1 MYFFIEFIQMSTIE
15 IRNKLI
21 ENIFLIEDKSFLEA
35 LKTIV
40 ETKLA
45 STTYELSDFQKDRI
59 EKGREQLMNGNTIS
73 NDTVQKKVD
82 KWLNTK

>member
-1 MYFFIEFIQMSTIE
+1 MSTLE

-40 ETKLA
+40 DTKLA
-45 STTYELSDFQKDRI
+45 STTYELSDFQIERI
-59 EKGREQLMNGNTIS
+59 RKGREQLMNGNTIS

-82 KWLNTK
+82 KWLSTK

>member
-1 MYFFIEFIQMSTIE
+1 MSTLE

-40 ETKLA
+40 DTKLA
-45 STTYELSDFQKDRI
+45 STTYELSDFQIDRI
-59 EKGREQLMNGNTIS
+59 RKGREQLMNGNTIS

-82 KWLNTK
+82 KWLSTK

>member
-1 MYFFIEFIQMSTIE
+1 MSTLE

-40 ETKLA
+40 DTKLA
-45 STTYELSDFQKDRI
+45 STTYELSDFQIDRVR
-59 EKGREQLMNGNTIS
+59 KGREQLMNGNTIS
-73 NDTVQKKVD
+73 NDTVQKNVD
-82 KWLNTK
+82 KWLSTK

>member
-1 MYFFIEFIQMSTIE
+1 MSTLE

-40 ETKLA
+40 DTKLA
-45 STTYELSDFQKDRI
+45 SSSYELSDFQTDRI
-59 EKGREQLMNGNTIS
+59 IKGREQVVNGNTIS
-73 NDTVQKKVD
+73 NELVQKKVD
-82 KWLNTK
+82 KCLSTK